1 MWTMNIILEGPKAS
15 GKTTLA
21 ELLIKEGYGR
31 IHLDSDTK
39 NDYDFHLELLEDND
53 KTVFDRFS
61 IGEIIYSKIFNREPK
76 MTITQMENT
85 LLKNNAKCIILY
97 SSDLNLLEKRILN
110 RDKGK
115 EIDFETL
122 RKSNEY
128 FEFLAYHLSK
138 HDNVISFDVSKY
150 NAYQILEELELEKE

>member
-1 MWTMNIILEGPKAS
+1 MRWID
-15 GKTTLA
+15 
-21 ELLIKEGYGR
+21 
-31 IHLDSDTK
+31 H
-39 NDYDFHLELLEDND
+39 
-53 KTVFDRFS
+53 
-61 IGEIIYSKIFNREPK
+61 
-76 MTITQMENT
+76 
-85 LLKNNAKCIILY
+85 AKR
-97 SSDLNLLEKRILN
+97 SFLEKRILN
-110 RDKGK
+110 RDEGK